1 MKMRSGSTSAVLCT
15 AVGLSLALASPSRVF
30 AHCDT
35 MDGPV
40 VVDAKAALSKA
51 DVSGV
56 LKCVANDKEE
66 EIRTAFQK
74 TLAVRA
80 KGSDARDL
88 ADMYFFE
95 TLVRIHRAGEGAPY
109 TGLKPAGTDPGPA
122 VKAADQA
129 LEQGN
134 VDELAKRIGEH
145 AEAGVRERFASAIK
159 TKQHANHNTEA
170 GREFVEAYVVFVHYV
185 EGLHNT
191 IAGHGG
197 HHAERE
203 AEGHTETKASGGC
216 GQGH

>member
-1 MKMRSGSTSAVLCT
+1 MKVKSGTTLVVLF
-15 AVGLSLALASPSRVF
+15 AAIGLYLAFASLPSVS

-40 VVDAKAALSKA
+40 VVDAIAALSKA

-56 LKCVANDKEE
+56 LKWVPKDKEE

-74 TLAVRA
+74 TLTVRS
-80 KGSDARDL
+80 KGSEAREL

-95 TLVRIHRAGEGAPY
+95 TLVRVHRAGERAPY
-109 TGLKPAGTDPGPA
+109 TGVKPAGTDPGPA
-122 VKAADQA
+122 VRAADQA

-134 VDELAKRIGEH
+134 VDELAKRIGEL
-145 AEAGVRERFASAIK
+145 AEAGVRERFARANEAK
-159 TKQHANHNTEA
+159 KHANHNTEA

-191 IAGHGG
+191 IAGHGV
-197 HHAERE
+197 HHAESE

-216 GQGH
+216 GHDR

>member
-1 MKMRSGSTSAVLCT
+1 MRMRSGSTPAVLCT
-15 AVGLSLALASPSRVF
+15 AIGLSLAFASPPRVF

-56 LKCVANDKEE
+56 LKWVAKDKEE
-66 EIRTAFQK
+66 EIRTAFQM
-74 TLAVRA
+74 TLTVRS
-80 KGSDARDL
+80 KGSEAREL

-95 TLVRIHRAGEGAPY
+95 TLVRVHRAGEGAPY

-134 VDELAKRIGEH
+134 VDELAKRIGEL
-145 AEAGVRERFASAIK
+145 AEAGVRERFARAIEAK
-159 TKQHANHNTEA
+159 EHANHNTEA
-170 GREFVEAYVVFVHYV
+170 GREFVETYVVFVHYV

-191 IAGHGG
+191 IAGHGS
-197 HHAERE
+197 HHAESE
-203 AEGHTETKASGGC
+203 AEEHTETKASGGC
-216 GQGH
+216 GHDH

>member
-1 MKMRSGSTSAVLCT
+1 MKVRSGSTPVVFCT
-15 AVGLSLALASPSRVF
+15 VVGLSLAFASPLQVS

-56 LKCVANDKEE
+56 LKWVAKEKEE
-66 EIRTAFQK
+66 AIRTAFQR
-74 TLAVRA
+74 TLAVRSE
-80 KGSDARDL
+80 GLEAREL

-95 TLVRIHRAGEGAPY
+95 TLVRVHRAGEGAPY

-122 VKAADQA
+122 VTAADQA
-129 LEQGN
+129 LEKGN
-134 VDELAKRIGEH
+134 VDELAKRIGGL
-145 AEAGVRERFASAIK
+145 AEAGVRERFARANEAK
-159 TKQHANHNTEA
+159 EHANHNTEA

-185 EGLHNT
+185 EGLHTT

-197 HHAERE
+197 HHAESE
-203 AEGHTETKASGGC
+203 AEGHAETKASEGC
-216 GQGH
+216 GHDR